1 MMGNEMERSRR
12 VARSRGRWRR
22 VPPNRRAGRH
32 RLQTTIIT
40 RTPFALETRQRQDFP
55 MNDPESHL
63 NAAVPVE
70 MAGRRFDQVLAELFP
85 DYSRSRLTIWIK
97 SGDALLDGVAVA
109 PRHLV
114 RGGEAV
120 ALRVRTEREVGAEP
134 EAIALDIRHE
144 DADVLVVNKPPG
156 LVVHPGAGNSAGT
169 LQNALLHHDP
179 KLGGVPRAGIVH
191 RLDKDTSGLMVVART
206 MRAHTSLVEQLSAR
220 DVHRQYAAIVYGA
233 MIAGGR
239 VDAPIGRHPHDRLK
253 QAVREDGREAVTHY
267 RVRERFR
274 AMTLVECRLETGRT
288 HQIRVHMAHV
298 KHPLIGDPQYGGL
311 LKLPKGATPELVE
324 ALRGFRRQALHAEK
338 LEFLHPGSG
347 KSIAVEAERPADMET
362 LLAALRADTR
372 EHAR

>member
-1 MMGNEMERSRR
+1 
-12 VARSRGRWRR
+12 
-22 VPPNRRAGRH
+22 
-32 RLQTTIIT
+32 
-40 RTPFALETRQRQDFP
+40 
-55 MNDPESHL
+55 MNDPESNL
-63 NAAVPVE
+63 NATVPVE

-85 DYSRSRLTIWIK
+85 DYSRSRLTTWIK
-97 SGDALLDGVAVA
+97 SGDARLDGAVVA
-109 PRHLV
+109 PRQLV
-114 RGGEAV
+114 RGGEAI
-120 ALRVRTEREVGAEP
+120 ALQVRTEREVGAEP

-144 DADVLVVNKPPG
+144 DADVLVVNKPAG
-156 LVVHPGAGNSAGT
+156 LVVHPGAGNPAGT

-179 KLGGVPRAGIVH
+179 KLAEVPRAGIVH

-220 DVHRQYAAIVYGA
+220 EVHRQYAAIVYGA

-274 AMTLVECRLETGRT
+274 TMTLVECRLETGRT

-298 KHPLIGDPQYGGL
+298 KHPLVGDPQYGGL

-338 LEFLHPGSG
+338 LEFAHPRSG
-347 KSIAVEAERPADMET
+347 KSIAVEAERPADMEG
-362 LLAALRADTR
+362 LLAALRADVR
-372 EHAR
+372 EHGR